1 MKKALTAINFNQKAW
16 WKPYIYMN
24 TELWKKAKYGFK
36 RDFFKLMNNS
46 VFGKTI
52 ENVKKNR
59 DMKLVTTKKRRNYF
73 VSEPN
78 YCKMIFFSKFIRH
91 GYQKNTDTHK

>member
-1 MKKALTAINFNQKAW
+1 
-16 WKPYIYMN
+16 MN

-59 DMKLVTTKKRRNYF
+59 DMKLVTTKKKETISCQNQII
-73 VSEPN
+73 V
-78 YCKMIFFSKFIRH
+78 KWFFS
-91 GYQKNTDTHK
+91 QNLSDTDIKKTQILINKPLYLGLSKS